1 MMPTQNRLLLG
12 IMYHFV
18 FYFEQLFSA
27 ASKLLIDKQPPKFI
41 DHGYAK
47 WFFNVIWLTPHPLN
61 VHLTLTVATVEF
73 AVSPKWK

>member
-1 MMPTQNRLLLG
+1 MPTQNRLLLG
-12 IMYHFV
+12 IMYHLV

-27 ASKLLIDKQPPKFI
+27 SKLPIDKQPPKFI
-41 DHGYAK
+41 DHGYEK

-73 AVSPKWK
+73 GVSP